1 VTSRLPLASVTVPSI
16 EACTPLPAFAAVI
29 PLASRV
35 SGQNLVQPLALVQVI
50 LPPCSD
56 VSRYRV

>member
-1 VTSRLPLASVTVPSI
+1 VTVPSI

-29 PLASRV
+29 PLASGV
-35 SGQNLVQPLALVQVI
+35 SGQNLVQPLAPVQVI

-56 VSRYRV
+56 VSGYRV